1 MAIEKEKVSTVS
13 LNSCLCYSFYTCN
26 HAFLFSVSKEI
37 YDDDDDSAEPLLP
50 DVLDVLSSEVMPHAA
65 KSFPSDTQ
73 MEPPRLS
80 SSYPIVTPVKQQN
93 TEDDDCE
100 ESTYSYCR
108 SGISDDFDLFNGALL
123 RASEDEVLANVSV

>member
-1 MAIEKEKVSTVS
+1 M
-13 LNSCLCYSFYTCN
+13 
-26 HAFLFSVSKEI
+26 
-37 YDDDDDSAEPLLP
+37 P

-65 KSFPSDTQ
+65 NSFPSDTQ
-73 MEPPRLS
+73 MEPPRRS

-100 ESTYSYCR
+100 ESTYSYSR

-123 RASEDEVLANVSV
+123 RASDDEVLANVSV